1 MSGIIIV
8 IFLSYIVWCS
18 RRRWLRNR
26 KPEQNPEA
34 QTTEADTT
42 YQALDLTK
50 MNTED
55 NYQSLRN
62 TKSQSN
68 PEPQR
73 TEVDTTYQALDLS
86 KMNSEDNY
94 QSLRNRGPQLNPE
107 PKTTEADTT
116 YQELDLSKMNTE
128 DNYQSLRVNAASN
141 EAVND
146 DESTYTELSKTR
158 DEENKY
164 QSLT

>member
-1 MSGIIIV
+1 MSGIIIG
-8 IFLSYIVWCS
+8 ILLSYIVCCS

-26 KPEQNPEA
+26 KPEQNPAA

-62 TKSQSN
+62 TKPQSN

-86 KMNSEDNY
+86 KMN
-94 QSLRNRGPQLNPE
+94 
-107 PKTTEADTT
+107 
-116 YQELDLSKMNTE
+116 TE

-141 EAVND
+141 KAVND
-146 DESTYTELSKTR
+146 DESAILS
-158 DEENKY
+158 
-164 QSLT
+164 